1 VKNKPYY
8 FKVENQSINGNTV
21 PKSESALPLMDISDT
36 FPDINYDWYIEEAT
50 SILYDIGYYKKEKQ
64 ISLF

>member
-1 VKNKPYY
+1 MAT
-8 FKVENQSINGNTV
+8 QS